1 MTLHLSCT
9 FTRPDFAIDVDL
21 HVDSRTVHAITGPNG
36 SGKTTVLHLVAG
48 LLPVATGRIALDD
61 FVLDDSSTSAF
72 VQPERRDLGLM
83 FQDNALF
90 PHLSV
95 RENIAF
101 GLRARRTK
109 DDVVTSTVNASLERF
124 SLGDL
129 AARLPH
135 ELSGGQQQR
144 VALARA
150 MITRPGI
157 LLLDEP
163 TSSLDAEARWEVRN
177 VMAATFSD
185 FAGVVLLV
193 SHDDEETKKLATAES
208 RIDVRR
214 ETTVMASLRN

>member
-9 FTRPDFAIDVDL
+9 FTRSDFALDVDL
-21 HVDSRTVHAITGPNG
+21 RVEPGMVHAITGPNG
-36 SGKTTVLHLVAG
+36 AGKTTVLHLVAG
-48 LLPVATGRIALDD
+48 LLPVATGRIAVDD
-61 FVLDDSSTSAF
+61 LVLDDSSTSTF
-72 VQPERRDLGLM
+72 VQPERRNVGLM

-95 RENIAF
+95 HENIAF
-101 GLRARRTK
+101 GLRTRRTQASL
-109 DDVVTSTVNASLERF
+109 VASEVNSSLERF

-150 MITRPGI
+150 MITRPNI

-163 TSSLDAEARWEVRN
+163 TSSLDAEARWDVRN

-193 SHDDEETKKLATAES
+193 SHDDAETNKLATSES

-214 ETTVMASLRN
+214 ETTVVASLRN